1 MQIEYKKGDI
11 LESDSQALVNAVN
24 CVGIMGAGLAKQFKT
39 KYPNMYKHYKDS
51 CNKGYL
57 SIGKLCCFKEK
68 NKIIINFPT
77 KIHWKNSSQLSF
89 IDKGLDAL
97 ILAIYKYDIKSI
109 SIPMLGCGLG
119 QLKKEDV
126 HSLIINKLSKSL
138 KDKQIIVRIY
148 LKKRLCYEKN
158 IH

>member
-1 MQIEYKKGDI
+1 MDNNFVVYNCYNVILIINGEFYMQIEYKKGDI

-77 KIHWKNSSQLSF
+77 KIH
-89 IDKGLDAL
+89 
-97 ILAIYKYDIKSI
+97 
-109 SIPMLGCGLG
+109 
-119 QLKKEDV
+119 
-126 HSLIINKLSKSL
+126 
-138 KDKQIIVRIY
+138 
-148 LKKRLCYEKN
+148 
-158 IH
+158 

>member
-1 MQIEYKKGDI
+1 MDNNFVVYNCYNVILIINGEFYMQIEYKKGDI

-119 QLKKEDV
+119 QLKKRRC
-126 HSLIINKLSKSL
+126 SFTYYK
-138 KDKQIIVRIY
+138 
-148 LKKRLCYEKN
+148 
-158 IH
+158 